1 VLDVLSIGNVNIDL
15 SFSINKL
22 PDLDGEEL
30 ANLKVFHGGSA
41 ANFAVGIA
49 RLGLKVGVL
58 GCVGDDEFGKEAV
71 EELKRAGV
79 ETKFLRVF
87 KRKRTGMVCVIVERE
102 GGRRMLA
109 YRGANAEL
117 ESVIDILPKA
127 KFFQLCNVDR
137 NVLMKI
143 KEYRG
148 GEGIALDPGGSVS
161 RLRPEDLDG
170 IDVLLLNELECKLL
184 TGSNYRLGANRLSRY
199 ARLVVVK
206 LGKRGAYIFDG
217 KEGKVQKALR
227 VKVVDTTGA
236 GDAFDAGFMAA
247 FIRGMDK
254 EECLRWGIAVASL
267 KIQKRGARNGLPTLQ
282 ELNEF
287 LSSNPWNVN
296 LW

>member
-1 VLDVLSIGNVNIDL
+1 MLDVLSIGNVNIDL

>member
-1 VLDVLSIGNVNIDL
+1 MLDVLSIGNVNIDL
-15 SFSINKL
+15 SFLINKL

-30 ANLKVFHGGSA
+30 ADLKVFHGGSA

-58 GCVGDDEFGKEAV
+58 GCVGDDEFGREAV

-296 LW
+296 L